1 MASASS
7 DDCPQQ
13 AREAPLLR
21 TTFWLLRLV
30 ALLTALSVTAVA
42 ISVALVAARTSVQLG
57 MDSDT
62 ENKSLD

>member
-1 MASASS
+1 VGE
-7 DDCPQQ
+7 

-57 MDSDT
+57 MDSDRNVT
-62 ENKSLD
+62 KSID

>member
-1 MASASS
+1 M
-7 DDCPQQ
+7 
-13 AREAPLLR
+13 LR

-57 MDSDT
+57 MNGDT
-62 ENKSLD
+62 KDKSID